1 MSGLRGSMFFI
12 DERSPRMNRPKPVT
26 LRFAYNDDPPAIAI
40 HVPGPDAARGH
51 ELIFPL
57 RPLLRMGVAALAQL
71 AREKLE
77 FDRAA
82 RRKARPLR
90 RRRR

>member
-1 MSGLRGSMFFI
+1 MRELRGSMFLI
-12 DERSPRMNRPKPVT
+12 DERSRRMNRPKRVT
-26 LRFAYNDDPPAIAI
+26 LQFAYNDDPPAIAI
-40 HVPGPDAARGH
+40 HVPGADAARGH

-71 AREKLE
+71 AREERE
-77 FDRAA
+77 FDRAV
-82 RRKARPLR
+82 RRKARALR